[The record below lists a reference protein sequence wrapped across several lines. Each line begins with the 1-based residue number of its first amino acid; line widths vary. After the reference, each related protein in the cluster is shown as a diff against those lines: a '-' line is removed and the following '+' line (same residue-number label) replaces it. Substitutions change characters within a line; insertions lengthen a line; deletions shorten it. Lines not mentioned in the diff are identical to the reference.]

1 MMGIHCKR
9 FSVTPLWH
17 DVPRIRERARHT
29 RHGRGECHNRI
40 LAMATDEPRRLVALL
55 DELFWGP
62 AWHGPSLRRA
72 LRGVT
77 ARDAIRRPAGRRH
90 NVAELAV
97 HTAYWKYVIRRRI
110 TRDRHVSFPLDGSNF
125 FRRDALTDRAWR
137 ADLRLLEEQHRLLVG
152 LVRQLRPEDLA
163 RRLGRSRWTVARTI
177 QGAAAHDAY
186 HAGQVR
192 LLRRLILP

>member
-1 MMGIHCKR
+1 MRTNESRQLI
-9 FSVTPLWH
+9 
-17 DVPRIRERARHT
+17 
-29 RHGRGECHNRI
+29 
-40 LAMATDEPRRLVALL
+40 ALL

-62 AWHGPSLRRA
+62 AWHGPSLRSA

-97 HTAYWKYVIRRRI
+97 HTAYWKYMVRRRI
-110 TRDRHVSFPLDGSNF
+110 TRDRQLSFPLDGSNF

-152 LVRQLRPEDLA
+152 VVRQLGPKDLA

-192 LLRRLILP
+192 LILA